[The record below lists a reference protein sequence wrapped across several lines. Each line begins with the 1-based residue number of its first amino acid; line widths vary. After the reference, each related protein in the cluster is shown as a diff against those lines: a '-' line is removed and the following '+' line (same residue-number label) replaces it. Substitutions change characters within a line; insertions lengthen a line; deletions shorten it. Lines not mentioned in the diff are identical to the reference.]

1 MENITYQI
9 NEDHVLF
16 SELDEDGV
24 LFDIKKNEYLTL
36 NATFTSIFKYLQN
49 GLGTQEVLE
58 KLLEEYEVTEETCL
72 NQLHGVIDRLVE
84 LEFMSR
90 SS

>member
-1 MENITYQI
+1 MENIIYQI
-9 NEDHVLF
+9 NEDRVLF
-16 SELDEDGV
+16 SQLDEDGV
-24 LFDIKKNEYLTL
+24 LFDIKKNEYLNL

-72 NQLHGVIDRLVE
+72 NQLHAVIDRLVE
-84 LEFMSR
+84 LEFVSR